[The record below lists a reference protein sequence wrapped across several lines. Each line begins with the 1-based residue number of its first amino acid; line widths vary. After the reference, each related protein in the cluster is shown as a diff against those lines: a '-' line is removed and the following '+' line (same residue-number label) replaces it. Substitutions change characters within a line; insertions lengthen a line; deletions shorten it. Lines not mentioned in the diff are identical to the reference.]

1 MASTMQLGRHASIG
15 ESLILF
21 CQPLA
26 SFNLRQVHGSHDKQR
41 PQACEFCRI
50 LQVGV
55 CSALVL
61 VSKTLT
67 SFRGIQ
73 SAGAAVSWHLD
84 AKKVPYMGMF
94 VSNWVL
100 LAVSLVIAAPV
111 MFWKI
116 KDTVSIE
123 EDLRFSDE
131 TVEDVIPQYQMDN
144 IGLPQVRHG
153 V

>member
-1 MASTMQLGRHASIG
+1 
-15 ESLILF
+15 
-21 CQPLA
+21 
-26 SFNLRQVHGSHDKQR
+26 
-41 PQACEFCRI
+41 
-50 LQVGV
+50 
-55 CSALVL
+55 
-61 VSKTLT
+61 
-67 SFRGIQ
+67 
-73 SAGAAVSWHLD
+73 
-84 AKKVPYMGMF
+84 MGMF

-144 IGLPQVRHG
+144 IGLPQARHG